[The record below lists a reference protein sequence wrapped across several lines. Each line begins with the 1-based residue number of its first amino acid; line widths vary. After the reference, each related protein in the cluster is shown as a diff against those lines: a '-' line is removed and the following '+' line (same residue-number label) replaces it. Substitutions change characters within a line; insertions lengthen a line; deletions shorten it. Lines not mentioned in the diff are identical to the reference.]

1 MGSGHLHPVPACLI
15 PCPVVLQNICVT
27 VHVGDDVIDS
37 DSDDDGEMFANIKS
51 LSHPEG
57 QFT

>member
-1 MGSGHLHPVPACLI
+1 M
-15 PCPVVLQNICVT
+15 T